1 MKGTPNVETMDY
13 IKAERGSD
21 GGWRLFF
28 RGTQNEVWP
37 DRVFANASSARRYA
51 AARLAAEKAYA
62 DIGADPAVD
71 CDGDFDTLTVEQL
84 EAEDAYIADFQ
95 G

>member
-1 MKGTPNVETMDY
+1 VETMDY

-37 DRVFANASSARRYA
+37 GRVFANASSARRYA

-71 CDGDFDTLTVEQL
+71 CDGDFDALTVEQL
-84 EAEDAYIADFQ
+84 EAEDAYIGDFQ

>member
-1 MKGTPNVETMDY
+1 MKGAPNVETMDY

-21 GGWRLFF
+21 GGWRLFY
-28 RGTQNEVWP
+28 RGTRNEVYAGL
-37 DRVFANASSARRYA
+37 VFANAASARRYA
-51 AARLAAEKAYA
+51 AARAAAEKAYA

-71 CDGDFDTLTVEQL
+71 CDGDFETLTAEQL

>member
-1 MKGTPNVETMDY
+1 MNAQTMAY

-37 DRVFANASSARRYA
+37 GRVFANAASARRYA
-51 AARLAAEKAYA
+51 AARLAAEQAYA
-62 DIGADPAVD
+62 SVGADPVVE
-71 CDGDFDTLTVEQL
+71 CDGDFETLTVEQL